1 MGSRRHISSV
11 PPRGLQEA
19 VERMIERLRAPVN
32 ARETRWLHVPEE
44 PLEFFGYRVT
54 ELAQGHG

>member
-11 PPRGLQEA
+11 PPKVLQEA

-32 ARETRWLHVPEE
+32 ARETRWLHVPDE
-44 PLEFFGYRVT
+44 PLEFFGYRV
-54 ELAQGHG
+54 GRN